1 MKKLLFIIL
10 SLSLFAYEK
19 SFNFNLDN
27 DAPFTD
33 KYYSNGIEFELE
45 VRDPKIY
52 DKDKIETDL
61 WQEGSYKRV
70 KKFIFGQKIY
80 TPSDIRL
87 GIDKVEEYER
97 PYAGWLYFGYAN
109 EKYFEVGSLI
119 KHNFYVGITGNDSF
133 SEMYQR
139 EYHDLIGSPNPQGWN
154 LQIDEG
160 LGFQYTFE
168 YSPKNIILY
177 EDKENKSDFRY
188 GTKINIGTMFINGDI
203 NLLLRYG
210 RIASD
215 FESKKIDTLLE
226 KEKGFLNMKE
236 YYLYLMSKGKII
248 VHDTTFEGGIDKNR
262 SPHVVEVNPF
272 VLEQNTGFV
281 MSWDK
286 FSLEYKLSILSSEI
300 KDEKWSLASHL
311 YNSLNFKYFY

>member
-10 SLSLFAYEK
+10 SFGIFAYEK

-33 KYYSNGIEFELE
+33 KYYSNGIEFEIE
-45 VRDPKIY
+45 VRNPNVY
-52 DKDKIETDL
+52 DEDDIITNI
-61 WQEGSYKRV
+61 WQGGSYTRV
-70 KKFIFGQKIY
+70 KKFIFGQKTY
-80 TPSDIRL
+80 TPKDIKL
-87 GIDKVEEYER
+87 GVEEVEKYER

-109 EKYFEVGSLI
+109 EKYFELGSYI
-119 KHNFYVGITGNDSF
+119 KHNYYIGITGKDSF

-139 EYHDLIGSPNPQGWN
+139 EYHDLIGSPNPQGWD
-154 LQIDEG
+154 LQINEG
-160 LGFQYTFE
+160 AGFQYTFE
-168 YSPKNIILY
+168 YSPKNFLLY
-177 EDKENKSDFRY
+177 EKEENKIDFRY
-188 GTKINIGTMFINGDI
+188 GTKINIGTIFINGDI
-203 NLLLRYG
+203 NLLVRYG

-215 FESKKIDTLLE
+215 FESRKTEMLLD
-226 KEKGFLNMKE
+226 KEKAFLNMKE
-236 YYLYLMSKGKII
+236 YYLYIMSKGKII

-262 SPHVVEVNPF
+262 SPHVVEINPF
-272 VLEQNTGFV
+272 VLEQNTGFI
-281 MSWDK
+281 MNWDR

>member
-1 MKKLLFIIL
+1 MKKLSFIIL

-262 SPHVVEVNPF
+262 SPHVVEINPF